1 MIAVTCANPYM
12 IGVQACPCGRCD
24 DCTLKR
30 RKLWTHRMMLE
41 SYKHRANCFATITYN
56 KEHMPKGDTLVPS
69 DAQDFLKRLR
79 QTISP
84 LKIRYYMVGE
94 YGDETQRPH
103 YHFAFFGMDPF
114 LAGGHD
120 GRSGAVQ
127 HAWTLKKESLGYSF
141 VGELNEKSIHYVAGY
156 VTKKMNNV
164 ADRRL
169 YGRHP
174 EFQRMS
180 LRPGIGA
187 TAMDDVASALECDFG
202 LDEIAR
208 VGDVPT
214 ALSHGSYPRPLGR
227 YLRRMLRRKV
237 GFANDDTPE
246 DAKRRYGLEVSE
258 LFKKV
263 RSEDPEAYKKGTV
276 QILIDKFAQVSL
288 NRVTKSKLR
297 TGGKSL

>member
-1 MIAVTCANPYM
+1 
-12 IGVQACPCGRCD
+12 
-24 DCTLKR
+24 
-30 RKLWTHRMMLE
+30 MMLE
-41 SYKHRANCFATITYN
+41 SYKHRSNCFATITYN

-79 QTISP
+79 QTVSP

-103 YHFAFFGMDPF
+103 YHFAFFGLDSL
-114 LAGGHD
+114 LAGGDD
-120 GRSGAVQ
+120 GRTGAIQ

-141 VGELNEKSIHYVAGY
+141 VGELNEKSIYYVAGY
-156 VTKKMNNV
+156 VTKKMSCSD
-164 ADRRL
+164 DRRL

-187 TAMDDVASALECDFG
+187 SAMDDVASALECDFG

-208 VGDVPT
+208 VGDVPS

-227 YLRRMLRRKV
+227 YLRRLLRRKV
-237 GFANDDTPE
+237 GFANDDVPE
-246 DAKRRYGLEVSE
+246 DAKRRYGLEMSDM
-258 LFKKV
+258 FQKI
-263 RSEDPEAYKKGTV
+263 RAEDPEAFKKGTV
-276 QILIDKFAQVSL
+276 QILIDKFSQVSL
-288 NRVTKSKLR
+288 NRLSKSKVKQ
-297 TGGKSL
+297 GGKSL

>member
-1 MIAVTCANPYM
+1 
-12 IGVQACPCGRCD
+12 
-24 DCTLKR
+24 
-30 RKLWTHRMMLE
+30 MMLE
-41 SYKHRANCFATITYN
+41 SYKHKSNCFATVTYN
-56 KEHMPKGDTLVPS
+56 KEHMPKGETLVPS

-103 YHFAFFGMDPF
+103 YHFAMFGLDPF
-114 LAGGHD
+114 LAGGID
-120 GRSGAVQ
+120 GKSGAIQ
-127 HAWTLKKESLGYSF
+127 HAWTLKKQSLGFSF

-164 ADRRL
+164 DDRRL

-187 TAMDDVASALECDFG
+187 SAMDDVATALECDFG

-214 ALSHGSYPRPLGR
+214 SLSHGTYPRPLGR
-227 YLRRMLRRKV
+227 YLRRVLRRKV
-237 GFANDDTPE
+237 GFANVDPPE
-246 DAKRRYGLEVSE
+246 DSKIRYGLEMSD
-258 LFKKV
+258 LFQKIRAK
-263 RSEDPEAYKKGTV
+263 DPEAFKKGTV
-276 QILIDKFAQVSL
+276 QILVDAFSQKSL
-288 NRVTKSKLR
+288 NRLAKSKIH